1 MKNKSKNKTKTNK
14 NKGGKAFSKSAPIV
28 SVVIPAYH
36 AAAYLEQAALSV
48 VNQTY
53 EGEWELLIVDDAS
66 DDRTGE
72 VGQALEKK
80 DPRIR
85 YIRQPSNQG
94 VAAARNRGVKE
105 AKGAYVA
112 FLDADD
118 WWEAG
123 KLEAQM
129 ALLEKTGMAL
139 CCTGRELMAPDGAPV
154 GRVISVPE
162 RITYKMLLK
171 TNLIP
176 LGSVVMKKEAAAEIR
191 GRLRH
196 CAPVFEMPPERG
208 REIEE
213 QIKVRM
219 DALPFL
225 PLRGH
230 WQDKVD
236 VLHGFLCD
244 KRGFKILRVKE
255 RRICWHLKSDN
266 CLRWRRR
273 IFICRFVT
281 GSSACAR

>member
-1 MKNKSKNKTKTNK
+1 MKNKSKSKNKTKTNK

-176 LGSVVMKKEAAAEIR
+176 LGSVVMKKEAAAEFGFTHDKYHEDYILWLNV
-191 GRLRH
+191 LRKY
-196 CAPVFEMPPERG
+196 G
-208 REIEE
+208 
-213 QIKVRM
+213 
-219 DALPFL
+219 DACGIAHPFL
-225 PLRGH
+225 KCRLSAGGKSRN
-230 WQDKVD
+230 K
-236 VLHGFLCD
+236 
-244 KRGFKILRVKE
+244 
-255 RRICWHLKSDN
+255 LKSAWMHYRS
-266 CLRWRRR
+266 CRCAGIGR
-273 IFICRFVT
+273 IKSMYCMVFYAINGVLKYY
-281 GSSACAR
+281 G